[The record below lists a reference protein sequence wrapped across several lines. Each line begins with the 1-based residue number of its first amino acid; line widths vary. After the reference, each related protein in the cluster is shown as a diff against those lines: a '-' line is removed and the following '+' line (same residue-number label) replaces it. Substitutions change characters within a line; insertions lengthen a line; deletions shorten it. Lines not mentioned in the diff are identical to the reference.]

1 MFRNRNEKKTRR
13 YITDISD
20 HEDFFNLKK
29 HQMLVGGMSMIPQ
42 LKDIILE
49 KIINNIAF

>member
-1 MFRNRNEKKTRR
+1 MGMKKTCR

-20 HEDFFNLKK
+20 HQDFFNLKK
-29 HQMLVGGMSMIPQ
+29 HQMLVGDMSMIPQ
-42 LKDIILE
+42 LKDIRLE